1 MKTMFSLLLLLAAG
15 TAQAHP
21 SLLPH
26 HHPHGVS
33 MLPDLGTFIVG
44 GIFVLALALVA
55 YTKFGRMP

>member
-1 MKTMFSLLLLLAAG
+1 MKLLLVFLFSLAAG
-15 TAQAHP
+15 AAQAHP

-33 MLPDLGTFIVG
+33 PLPDFGTFIVG

-55 YTKFGRMP
+55 YAKFGER